1 MKKAARFPRWA
12 VTACLL
18 AAPGLFF
25 RFALVGYDF
34 IGYALLFAAVLIP
47 IYKFTGK
54 TVNKVLTVILS
65 VGVLY
70 FIIVEIPIV
79 SAARTDP
86 DPQAQYVIVLG
97 AGVNGT
103 QPSLSLLNRL
113 NAALDYLSEYP
124 QSKAIVSGGQGTGES
139 VTEADCMYDW
149 LTAKGVAPERIIK
162 EERASSTQEN
172 FAYSFEIIRALGD
185 DPNGSAFVSSEY
197 HLYRAKMLAARQ
209 GVTVKSVAA
218 HTSYPLLMT
227 NYFIREAFAVTYLR
241 AFG

>member
-18 AAPGLFF
+18 AALGLFF

-34 IGYALLFAAVLIP
+34 IGYSLLFAAVLIP

-86 DPQAQYVIVLG
+86 DPQAKYVIVLG

-218 HTSYPLLMT
+218 RTSYPLLMT